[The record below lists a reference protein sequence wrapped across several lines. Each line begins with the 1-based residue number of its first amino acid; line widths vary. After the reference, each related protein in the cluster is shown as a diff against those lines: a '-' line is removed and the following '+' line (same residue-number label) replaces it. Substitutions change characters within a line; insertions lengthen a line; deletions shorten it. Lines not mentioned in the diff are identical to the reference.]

1 MNQKYKQ
8 EFAMKSFLK
17 SKLIDKKCVKSII
30 KEINLMSKINHPFI
44 INMHFSFQD
53 NHYLYMILDLMKG
66 GDLRYYLKLKRNFNE
81 KEVNFIMA
89 NLILALEYIHKN
101 NIIHCDIK
109 PENILSNKQGY
120 FYLTD
125 FGISINKSDKENEDI
140 QNNYLA
146 GSMGYMSPEILFKE
160 NLNFSVDYFSLGV
173 VCYELMTGKIP
184 YNGKNLEGLK
194 KMIMANQ
201 VQIKKFNVPK
211 GFSENSVDFVNKL
224 IQRKQIKRLGYNSIE
239 EIKNHPFLKNIN
251 WKEIYLHKIK
261 SSFIPEF
268 NKKMFNS
275 HYFYEKKK
283 ENEESKITMERYQ
296 IIELNKDYN
305 IKFDEFYYFNKYS
318 MKYNHKKNNQFIN
331 PHKKYEDD
339 INNNNNEIN
348 IINKKTVKIINNF
361 EKTKNFGNNSINN
374 DKRYIIK

>member
-1 MNQKYKQ
+1 
-8 EFAMKSFLK
+8 MKTFLK

-30 KEINLMSKINHPFI
+30 RERNLMAKINHPFI
-44 INMHFSFQD
+44 VNMHFSFQD

-66 GDLRYYLKLKRNFNE
+66 GDLRYYFKSKKDFTE
-81 KEVNFIMA
+81 KEVNFIMS

-109 PENILSNKQGY
+109 PENILVNKNGY

-125 FGISINKSDKENEDI
+125 FSISINKCDKENDDS
-140 QNNYLA
+140 QNHYLA
-146 GSMGYMSPEILFKE
+146 GSLGYMSPDILFKE
-160 NLNFSVDYFSLGV
+160 NLNFCADYFSLGV

-184 YNGKNLEGLK
+184 YNSKNLDELK

-201 VQIKKFNVPK
+201 VQIKKFNVPE
-211 GFSENSVDFVNKL
+211 GFSESSVDFVNKL

-239 EIKNHPFLKNIN
+239 EIKNHPFLENIN
-251 WKEIYLHKIK
+251 WKDIYLHKIK
-261 SSFIPEF
+261 SPFIPEV
-268 NKKMFNS
+268 NKKLHNNF
-275 HYFYEKKK
+275 YYYEKKK

-318 MKYNHKKNNQFIN
+318 MKYNHKKNNGFIN
-331 PHKKYEDD
+331 PHKKYEDNV
-339 INNNNNEIN
+339 NNNKEIN
-348 IINKKTVKIINNF
+348 IINNKSIKITKF
-361 EKTKNFGNNSINN
+361 EKNKNFGINNSTNA
-374 DKRYIIK
+374 KRYIIKKK